1 MKKYK
6 MTIAGEKFEAKIVEY
21 TETRV
26 ILDLNGKTYSVD
38 VEHEEGVKAPK
49 LIRAQKSVPNAV
61 SIPKK
66 KTSIAAAG
74 AVTSPLPG
82 VVKQIL
88 VKEGDSV
95 SEGDTVLILEA
106 MKMESEI
113 ASTAT
118 GIVKKIHISDGA
130 SVQEGEVLVEIGD

>member
-6 MTIAGEKFEAKIVEY
+6 MTIAGEKFEAKILEY
-21 TETRV
+21 TETKV

-38 VEHEEGVKAPK
+38 VEHEDSVQAPR
-49 LIRAQKSVPNAV
+49 LVRAQKSTPNVV

-66 KTSIAAAG
+66 VSIDTTG
-74 AVTSPLPG
+74 AVISPLPG
-82 VVKQIL
+82 VVKQVM

-95 SEGDTVLILEA
+95 SEGDIILILEA

-118 GIVKKIHISDGA
+118 GLVKKVHVSDGT
-130 SVQEGEVLVEIGD
+130 SVQEGEILVEVGE